1 MFSCRAFRAG
11 WMSWFHEGLAED
23 ERMDAY
29 LRGDPRFQC
38 RMSTEWGRRWTAAI
52 RIRVPVRILHQLPP
66 WNEGRLTR
74 LHLHVEPISR
84 STTRRRHG
92 AADRQS
98 GGGGGLLKS
107 RVAACHHRHGY
118 DASAAVIHSF
128 IHSQICLHR
137 GMEVTRVKKPSS
149 SSSSSRN
156 SRKDVSINQSVIN
169 K

>member
-1 MFSCRAFRAG
+1 
-11 WMSWFHEGLAED
+11 MSWFHEGLAED

-66 WNEGRLTR
+66 RNEGRLTR

-128 IHSQICLHR
+128 ANLSSQR
-137 GMEVTRVKKPSS
+137 NGSDTREKTIIIIIIITQQQKRCVH
-149 SSSSSRN
+149 
-156 SRKDVSINQSVIN
+156 
-169 K
+169 